1 MLGKFN
7 YKEPAALRGV
17 VVALVTLAA
26 SLGVV
31 QTQDIDGVAEVLLPT
46 VLFVVPLLQAVWTR
60 TAVWSQ
66 QSVDEI
72 STGRHAAR

>member
-17 VVALVTLAA
+17 VVALLTLAA
-26 SLGVV
+26 SLGIV
-31 QTQDIDGVAEVLLPT
+31 QTQEVDGVAEVLLP
-46 VLFVVPLLQAVWTR
+46 VISFALPLLQAVWTR